1 MTNQEIAQQWLD
13 NCCSTIQQYDHG
25 AHMNL
30 ISKDI
35 QVFGIPGFEV
45 INYDDWYSQCEYE
58 FQEKLIAEAS
68 YSGLKVRSANDEQ
81 IMFLTTE
88 TIRATDGTVDSHPI
102 EVVLKKEPDGQWRVV
117 QERLLDSD
125 EAKHYG
131 LS

>member
-13 NCCSTIQQYDHG
+13 NCCSTIQQYDHD

-88 TIRATDGTVDSHPI
+88 TIRATDGTVDSHPL
-102 EVVLKKEPDGQWRVV
+102 EVVLRKEQDGQWRVV